1 MTFAANDGMV
11 WHYRDEIEI
20 RKYHYLRYP
29 QFLRHMSLEAFQ
41 QVDFV
46 VYRYPV

>member
-20 RKYHYLRYP
+20 RKYHYRLFSVTDVSILDY
-29 QFLRHMSLEAFQ
+29 SIKT
-41 QVDFV
+41 
-46 VYRYPV
+46 